1 MFGLICL
8 LIAFLSLG
16 LLGGAIAIIIDKRKK
31 ENVLQQALGELRQ
44 GKMESDRIISEKDSI
59 ILEAESQA
67 DAIVKEAK
75 KESDRIIASAD
86 SIIQEAQ
93 KESDRLTDRQLE
105 LTEHNQKL
113 EAKRKDL
120 QKTVK
125 ALEEQLAYWDVNLYE
140 PHFQWEKAED
150 YERALNKNRELQKEF
165 IKSANAISGV
175 NSKDKTAKAISNMLL
190 RSFNSECDLYISN
203 VTYKNVVTYENR
215 ITQSFLRLNKLA
227 EDRHIAITTEYCDL
241 KIEELRIV
249 HEYEERKHEIE
260 EEQKRFKEIMRDEIR
275 AERELEKAKE
285 NAAREIEKYQILL
298 DRAMEAAKGLIGKEL
313 QAKEAQIKVLQDQVA
328 EAKANERSIS
338 LAQQTKA
345 GHVYIIS
352 NIGSLGENIYKIGM
366 TRRLDPQERIDEL
379 GDASVPFPFDI
390 HALIQCQ
397 NAPEL
402 ENILHTHFANNRV
415 NKVNHRKEFF
425 NVSLDEIK
433 KVVLKHNAEVTFSM
447 LAEAKEYRQ
456 SKAMAQK
463 GVES

>member
-31 ENVLQQALGELRQ
+31 EKTLQQALGELRQ
-44 GKMESDRIISEKDSI
+44 GKMESDRII
-59 ILEAESQA
+59 
-67 DAIVKEAK
+67 
-75 KESDRIIASAD
+75 ASAD

-93 KESDRLTDRQLE
+93 KEADRLTDRQWE
-105 LTEHNQKL
+105 LAESNRKL
-113 EAKRKDL
+113 EAKKKDL

-125 ALEEQLAYWDVNLYE
+125 AIEERLDYWDVNLYE

-150 YERALNKNRELQKEF
+150 YERALNKNRERQKEC

-190 RSFNSECDLYISN
+190 RSFNSECDLYVTS

-215 ITQSFLRLNKLA
+215 ITQSFQRLNKLA
-227 EDRHIAITTEYCDL
+227 EGQNISITQEYCNL

-260 EEQKRFKEIMRDEIR
+260 EEQRQFKEIMREEIR

-285 NAAREIEKYQILL
+285 AANRDIEKYQVLL
-298 DRAMEAAKGLIGKEL
+298 DRAMEAAKGLIGQEL
-313 QAKEAQIKVLQDQVA
+313 QAKEAQIKLLQDQVD

-433 KVVLKHNAEVTFSM
+433 KVVLKHNAEVTFTM

-463 GVES
+463 GVESWQ

>member
-1 MFGLICL
+1 MFGLICV
-8 LIAFLSLG
+8 LIAIISLA
-16 LLGGAIAIIIDKRKK
+16 LLGGAIAYILDKYKK
-31 ENVLQQALGELRQ
+31 EKALLQQLSEYQA
-44 GKMESDRIISEKDSI
+44 KVMESDRIM
-59 ILEAESQA
+59 
-67 DAIVKEAK
+67 
-75 KESDRIIASAD
+75 ASAD
-86 SIIQEAQ
+86 SIIQKANETANRIIVKADEIVQEAQ
-93 KESDRLTDRQLE
+93 KEAKEIARFNVELIEKNIDLE
-105 LTEHNQKL
+105 K
-113 EAKRKDL
+113 KGKDL

-125 ALEEQLAYWDVNLYE
+125 ALEERLDYWDVNLYE

-190 RSFNSECDLYISN
+190 RSFNSECDLYISS

-215 ITQSFLRLNKLA
+215 ITQSFQRLNKLA

-249 HEYEERKHEIE
+249 HEYEERKQEIA
-260 EEQKRFKEIMRDEIR
+260 EEQRQFKEIMREEIR

-285 NAAREIEKYQILL
+285 AANRDIEKYQVLL
-298 DRAMEAAKGLIGKEL
+298 DRAMEAAKGLIGQEL
-313 QAKEAQIKVLQDQVA
+313 QIKEAQIKDLQDRLSEA
-328 EAKANERSIS
+328 EAKERAIS
-338 LAQQTKA
+338 MAQQTKA
-345 GHVYIIS
+345 GHVYVIS
-352 NIGSLGENIYKIGM
+352 NIGSFGENVYKIGM
-366 TRRLDPQERIDEL
+366 TRRQTPQERIDEL

-402 ENILHTHFANNRV
+402 ENILHTHFAKNRV
-415 NKVNHRKEFF
+415 NKVNPRKEFF

-433 KVVLKHNAEVTFSM
+433 EVVLKHNAEVTFSM

-463 GVES
+463 GVESWQ